1 MLEKVTI
8 ELKPRWTVVHRHAL
22 LDSRWSSLV
31 YEFFDD
37 KLIADKYY
45 QKYEKEGTAI
55 VIRPYYDAVDKK
67 FIHSAR
73 TGEFN
78 EFLQDRRNSQG

>member
-1 MLEKVTI
+1 MLEKISI
-8 ELKPRWTVVHRHAL
+8 EPKPKWTVAHRHVL
-22 LDSRWSSLV
+22 PDTRWSSVV

-55 VIRPYYDAVDKK
+55 VIRPYFDSNDKK
-67 FIHSAR
+67 FLHSAR
-73 TGEFN
+73 TGELN
-78 EFLQDRRNSQG
+78 EFLQDRRHS